1 MNRTKKLIM
10 TLVPVVVLGLGASA
24 QAQETPPPSQ
34 PPPSPPPSHHSSS
47 GGGGGAGIGVG
58 AIISLAGFPA
68 ASVVYDQDMWHL
80 EGMFALDSTSGGAA
94 GRTTHVTFGAGGW
107 YHLHR
112 GASSDFS
119 LGVAL
124 VVDNISPP
132 GGGGSQTLTSV
143 EPGAMARAFVTPN
156 VAVHGRLGMAMV
168 LGDTG
173 GGGTDFSLLGE
184 PVLAFGF
191 TYFFR

>member
-1 MNRTKKLIM
+1 MKRIKKLIM
-10 TLVPVVVLGLGASA
+10 TLVPAVALGLAATA
-24 QAQETPPPSQ
+24 QAQETPPPSE
-34 PPPSPPPSHHSSS
+34 PPPPAPAAHHSSS
-47 GGGGGAGIGVG
+47 SGGGGAGIGVG
-58 AIISLAGFPA
+58 AVVSLAGFTA
-68 ASVVYDQDMWHL
+68 GQFVYDQDQWHI
-80 EGMFALDSTSGGAA
+80 EGLFSLSSTTQGAP
-94 GRTTHVTFGAGGW
+94 GRETHVTFGAGGW

-124 VVDNISPP
+124 VVDNTSPP

-143 EPGAMARAFVTPN
+143 EPGAMARVFVTPN
-156 VAVHGRLGMAMV
+156 VAAHGRVGMAML

-173 GGGTDFSLLGE
+173 GGGTDFFLGGQFTG
-184 PVLAFGF
+184 LFGF

>member
-1 MNRTKKLIM
+1 
-10 TLVPVVVLGLGASA
+10 
-24 QAQETPPPSQ
+24 
-34 PPPSPPPSHHSSS
+34 
-47 GGGGGAGIGVG
+47 
-58 AIISLAGFPA
+58 
-68 ASVVYDQDMWHL
+68 MWHL
-80 EGMFALDSTSGGAA
+80 EGMFELDSTTNPGNA

-124 VVDNISPP
+124 AVDNTAPP
-132 GGGGSQTLTSV
+132 AGGSQTLTSV

-156 VAVHGRLGMAMV
+156 VAVHGRLGIAMV
-168 LGDTG
+168 LGDTN
-173 GGGTDFSLLGE
+173 GGGTDFHLLGE
-184 PVLAFGF
+184 PVIAFGF

>member
-24 QAQETPPPSQ
+24 QAQETPPPSE
-34 PPPSPPPSHHSSS
+34 PPPPPPAHHSSS

-58 AIISLAGFPA
+58 AVVTLSQFVA

-80 EGMFALDSTSGGAA
+80 EGMFALDSLSAGAA
-94 GRTTHVTFGAGGW
+94 GRQTHITFGAGGW

-124 VVDNISPP
+124 AVDNTSPP

-143 EPGAMARAFVTPN
+143 EPGAMARVFLTPN
-156 VAVHGRLGMAMV
+156 VAVHGRMGLAMI

-173 GGGTDFSLLGE
+173 GGGTDFHLGGE
-184 PVLAFGF
+184 PVVAFGF

>member
-24 QAQETPPPSQ
+24 QAQETPPPSE
-34 PPPSPPPSHHSSS
+34 PPPPPPTHHSSS

-58 AIISLAGFPA
+58 AVIVLAGFDA

-80 EGMFALDSTSGGAA
+80 EGMFALDSLSGGAP
-94 GRTTHVTFGAGGW
+94 GRTTHIVFGAGGW

-124 VVDNISPP
+124 AVDNTSPP

-156 VAVHGRLGMAMV
+156 VAVHGRLGIAMV
-168 LGDTG
+168 LGDTP
-173 GGGTDFSLLGE
+173 GGGTDFRLLGE
-184 PVLAFGF
+184 PGSAFGF

>member
-1 MNRTKKLIM
+1 MKRTKKLIM

-24 QAQETPPPSQ
+24 RAQETPPPSE
-34 PPPSPPPSHHSSS
+34 PPPPPPTHHSSS
-47 GGGGGAGIGVG
+47 GGGAGIGVG
-58 AIISLAGFPA
+58 AIFTLAGFPA

-80 EGMFALDSTSGGAA
+80 EGMFELDSTTNGAA

-107 YHLHR
+107 YHMHR

-124 VVDNISPP
+124 AVDNTSPP

-143 EPGAMARAFVTPN
+143 EPGAMARAWITPN
-156 VAVHGRLGMAMV
+156 VAVHGRLGIAMV
-168 LGDTG
+168 LGDTP
-173 GGGTDFSLLGE
+173 GGGTDFHLLGE
-184 PVLAFGF
+184 PVIAFGF

>member
-1 MNRTKKLIM
+1 MKRTKKLIM
-10 TLVPVVVLGLGASA
+10 TLVPAVVLGLGASA
-24 QAQETPPPSQ
+24 QAQETPPPSE
-34 PPPSPPPSHHSSS
+34 PPPPPPTHHSS

-58 AIISLAGFPA
+58 AVITLSQFA
-68 ASVVYDQDMWHL
+68 AANVVYDQDMWHL
-80 EGMFALDSTSGGAA
+80 EGLFALDSLSGGAA
-94 GRTTHVTFGAGGW
+94 GRLTHVTFGAGGW

-124 VVDNISPP
+124 AVDNTSPP

-156 VAVHGRLGMAMV
+156 VAVHGRLGIAMI

-173 GGGTDFSLLGE
+173 GGGTDFHLLGE
-184 PVLAFGF
+184 PVFAFGF